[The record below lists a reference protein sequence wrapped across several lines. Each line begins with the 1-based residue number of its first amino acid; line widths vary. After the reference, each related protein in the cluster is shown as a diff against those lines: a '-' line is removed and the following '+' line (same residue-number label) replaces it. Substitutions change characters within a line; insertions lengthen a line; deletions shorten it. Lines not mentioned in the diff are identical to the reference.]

1 VVTNY
6 LDARGVRV
14 ADAVGT
20 SCSARLAGTVG
31 VPLRRVT
38 PSRRSPGAETA
49 LKPRTELP
57 AARHAPNKT
66 SRADVFVAADV
77 ISPMLA

>member
-1 VVTNY
+1 VAVVTNY

-38 PSRRSPGAETA
+38 PSRRSPGSETA
-49 LKPRTELP
+49 RSRERNFRPRVTRGTKPLARMYSLPRT
-57 AARHAPNKT
+57 
-66 SRADVFVAADV
+66 
-77 ISPMLA
+77 